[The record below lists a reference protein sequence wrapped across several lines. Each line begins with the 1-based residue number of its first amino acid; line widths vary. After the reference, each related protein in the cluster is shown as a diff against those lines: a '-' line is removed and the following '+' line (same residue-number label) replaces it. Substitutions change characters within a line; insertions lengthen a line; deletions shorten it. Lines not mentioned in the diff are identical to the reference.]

1 MNIDIETIVREEIR
15 NLIREKL
22 NIGNAVNAYKEDSKP
37 AVFQTE
43 ESKYEYEFPREGKT
57 RRNAEEMALH
67 KQEKI
72 LERRLTPEEK
82 GEIKAKLHMDD
93 SAENEAKEE
102 AIKKARI
109 DKIAAE
115 GMAAASKE
123 LAEEENLVHS
133 VDGLDAPENS
143 TGVEVKEEKITD
155 SVASDEAEIPKTGDL
170 PMINPSLFNK
180 PND

>member
-1 MNIDIETIVREEIR
+1 MNIDIETILREELR
-15 NLIREKL
+15 NILREHL
-22 NIGNAVNAYKEDSKP
+22 NMSASMEAYKIVDKAINRP
-37 AVFQTE
+37 AIFQTE

-67 KQEKI
+67 KEEKL

-82 GEIKAKLHMDD
+82 GEIKAKLHIDD
-93 SAENEAKEE
+93 STENTAKEA

-123 LAEEENLVHS
+123 LAEETKEQHNIVTRVQEGMDKHDL
-133 VDGLDAPENS
+133 EK
-143 TGVEVKEEKITD
+143 EVEEKIPEV
-155 SVASDEAEIPKTGDL
+155 SSDNL
-170 PMINPSLFNK
+170 SMVNPSLFTN
-180 PND
+180 NDK

>member
-1 MNIDIETIVREEIR
+1 MNIDIEAIVREEIR
-15 NLIREKL
+15 NLIREQL
-22 NIGNAVNAYKEDSKP
+22 NIGSAVKEYKEDTKP
-37 AVFQTE
+37 AVFQIE

-93 SAENEAKEE
+93 SAENEAKED

-115 GMAAASKE
+115 GMAAANKE
-123 LAEEENLVHS
+123 LAEEAQNTKE
-133 VDGLDAPENS
+133 
-143 TGVEVKEEKITD
+143 VEVKEEKIMD
-155 SVASDEAEIPKTGDL
+155 SAASDEAEIPKTGDL
-170 PMINPSLFNK
+170 PMINPSLFTK

>member
-1 MNIDIETIVREEIR
+1 MNIDIESIVREEVR
-15 NLIREKL
+15 NLIREHL
-22 NIGNAVNAYKEDSKP
+22 NIGNAVQAYKESTSP

-67 KQEKI
+67 KQEKL

-115 GMAAASKE
+115 GMKAANEE
-123 LAEEENLVHS
+123 LKLEAERLAH
-133 VDGLDAPENS
+133 APES
-143 TGVEVKEEKITD
+143 GQKIEVEIEETIP
-155 SVASDEAEIPKTGDL
+155 EIKPGNL
-170 PMINPSLFNK
+170 PMINPSLFTKTNE
-180 PND
+180 

>member
-1 MNIDIETIVREEIR
+1 MNIDIEAIVREEIR
-15 NLIREKL
+15 NLIREQL
-22 NIGNAVNAYKEDSKP
+22 NIGSAVKAYKEDIKP

-67 KQEKI
+67 KQEKV

-102 AIKKARI
+102 AINKARI

-123 LAEEENLVHS
+123 LAEEAQNTER
-133 VDGLDAPENS
+133 
-143 TGVEVKEEKITD
+143 VEVKEEKIMD
-155 SVASDEAEIPKTGDL
+155 SAASDEAKIPKTGDL
-170 PMINPSLFNK
+170 PMINPSLFTK
-180 PND
+180 SND

>member
-22 NIGNAVNAYKEDSKP
+22 NIGNAVNAYKEDTKP

-67 KQEKI
+67 KQEKV

-82 GEIKAKLHMDD
+82 GEIKAKLYMDD
-93 SAENEAKEE
+93 SAENEAKED

-115 GMAAASKE
+115 GMAAASIELEQEEHELMHKE
-123 LAEEENLVHS
+123 TN
-133 VDGLDAPENS
+133 DN
-143 TGVEVKEEKITD
+143 ITKVQKD
-155 SVASDEAEIPKTGDL
+155 MDNHDVEAEIPKTGNL
-170 PMINPSLFNK
+170 SMINPSLFTK
-180 PND
+180 SNDQKI

>member
-1 MNIDIETIVREEIR
+1 MNIDIEAIVREEIR
-15 NLIREKL
+15 NLIREQL
-22 NIGNAVNAYKEDSKP
+22 NIGNAVKEYKEDIKP
-37 AVFQTE
+37 AVFQIE

-82 GEIKAKLHMDD
+82 GEIKAQLHMDD

-123 LAEEENLVHS
+123 LAEEAQN
-133 VDGLDAPENS
+133 
-143 TGVEVKEEKITD
+143 TKRVEVKEEKIMD
-155 SVASDEAEIPKTGDL
+155 SAASDEAQIPKTGDL
-170 PMINPSLFNK
+170 PMINPSLFTK
-180 PND
+180 SND

>member
-1 MNIDIETIVREEIR
+1 MNIDIEAIVREEIR

-115 GMAAASKE
+115 GMAAANKE
-123 LAEEENLVHS
+123 LAEESQNTE
-133 VDGLDAPENS
+133 E
-143 TGVEVKEEKITD
+143 VEVKEEKITD

-180 PND
+180 PHD

>member
-1 MNIDIETIVREEIR
+1 MNIDIEAIVREEIR
-15 NLIREKL
+15 NLIREQL
-22 NIGNAVNAYKEDSKP
+22 NIGSAVKAYKEDIKP

-67 KQEKI
+67 KQEKV

-123 LAEEENLVHS
+123 LAEEAQNTER
-133 VDGLDAPENS
+133 
-143 TGVEVKEEKITD
+143 VEVKEEKIMD
-155 SVASDEAEIPKTGDL
+155 SAASDEAKIPKTGDL
-170 PMINPSLFNK
+170 PMINPSLFTK
-180 PND
+180 SND

>member
-1 MNIDIETIVREEIR
+1 MNIDIEAIVREEIR
-15 NLIREKL
+15 NLIREQL
-22 NIGNAVNAYKEDSKP
+22 NIGSAVKEYKEDIRP
-37 AVFQTE
+37 AVFQIE

-82 GEIKAKLHMDD
+82 GEIKAQLHMDD
-93 SAENEAKEE
+93 SAENEAKED

-109 DKIAAE
+109 GKIAAE

-123 LAEEENLVHS
+123 LAEEAQNTE
-133 VDGLDAPENS
+133 
-143 TGVEVKEEKITD
+143 GVEVKEEKIMD
-155 SVASDEAEIPKTGDL
+155 SVTSDEAEIPKTGDL
-170 PMINPSLFNK
+170 PMINPSLFTK
-180 PND
+180 SND

>member
-1 MNIDIETIVREEIR
+1 MNIDIEAIVREEIR
-15 NLIREKL
+15 NLIREQL
-22 NIGNAVNAYKEDSKP
+22 NIGSAVKEYKEDTKP
-37 AVFQTE
+37 AVFQIE

-82 GEIKAKLHMDD
+82 GEIKAQLHMDD

-115 GMAAASKE
+115 GMAAANKE
-123 LAEEENLVHS
+123 LAEEAQNTE
-133 VDGLDAPENS
+133 
-143 TGVEVKEEKITD
+143 GVEVKEAKIVD
-155 SVASDEAEIPKTGDL
+155 SAASDEAQIPKTGDL

-180 PND
+180 SND

>member
-1 MNIDIETIVREEIR
+1 MNIDIEAIVREEIR
-15 NLIREKL
+15 NLIREQL
-22 NIGNAVNAYKEDSKP
+22 NIGNAVKEYKEDIKP
-37 AVFQTE
+37 AVFQIE

-82 GEIKAKLHMDD
+82 GEIKAQLHMDD

-115 GMAAASKE
+115 GMAAANKE
-123 LAEEENLVHS
+123 LAEEAQN
-133 VDGLDAPENS
+133 
-143 TGVEVKEEKITD
+143 TKGVEVKEEEITD
-155 SVASDEAEIPKTGDL
+155 SAASDAAQIPKTGDL
-170 PMINPSLFNK
+170 PMINPSLFTK
-180 PND
+180 SND

>member
-1 MNIDIETIVREEIR
+1 MNIDIEAIVRQEIR
-15 NLIREKL
+15 KLMKEHL
-22 NIGNAVNAYKEDSKP
+22 NISNSVHAYEEVAKEP
-37 AVFQTE
+37 TITE
-43 ESKYEYEFPREGKT
+43 AEEYTYDYEFPREGKT

-109 DKIAAE
+109 NKIAAE
-115 GMAAASKE
+115 GMAAANKE
-123 LAEEENLVHS
+123 LAEESGYTEEELIS
-133 VDGLDAPENS
+133 GAYPENPIKYDND
-143 TGVEVKEEKITD
+143 TEEP
-155 SVASDEAEIPKTGDL
+155 EATIPKTE
-170 PMINPSLFNK
+170 PINTPNSLFS
-180 PND
+180 

>member
-1 MNIDIETIVREEIR
+1 MNKDIEAIVREEIR
-15 NLIREKL
+15 NLIREQL
-22 NIGNAVNAYKEDSKP
+22 NFGNAVKEYKEDIKP
-37 AVFQTE
+37 AVFQIE

-82 GEIKAKLHMDD
+82 GEIKAQLHMDD

-115 GMAAASKE
+115 GMAAANKE
-123 LAEEENLVHS
+123 LAEE
-133 VDGLDAPENS
+133 AQNS
-143 TGVEVKEEKITD
+143 EGGECKEAKIVN
-155 SVASDEAEIPKTGDL
+155 SAASDEAQIPKTGDL
-170 PMINPSLFNK
+170 PMINPSLFTK
-180 PND
+180 SND

>member
-1 MNIDIETIVREEIR
+1 MNIDIEAIVREEIR
-15 NLIREKL
+15 NLIREQL
-22 NIGNAVNAYKEDSKP
+22 NIGNAVKEYKEDIKP
-37 AVFQTE
+37 AVFQIE

-82 GEIKAKLHMDD
+82 GEIKAQLHMDD

-115 GMAAASKE
+115 GMAAANKE
-123 LAEEENLVHS
+123 LAEEAQNTE
-133 VDGLDAPENS
+133 
-143 TGVEVKEEKITD
+143 GVEVKEAKIVN
-155 SVASDEAEIPKTGDL
+155 SAASDEAQIPKTGDL
-170 PMINPSLFNK
+170 PMINPSLFTK
-180 PND
+180 SND

>member
-1 MNIDIETIVREEIR
+1 MNIDIEAIVREEIR
-15 NLIREKL
+15 NLIREQL
-22 NIGNAVNAYKEDSKP
+22 NIGNAVKEYKEDIKP
-37 AVFQTE
+37 AVFQIE

-82 GEIKAKLHMDD
+82 GEIKAQLHMDD

-115 GMAAASKE
+115 GMAAANKE
-123 LAEEENLVHS
+123 LAEEAQNTE
-133 VDGLDAPENS
+133 
-143 TGVEVKEEKITD
+143 GVEVKEAKIVD
-155 SVASDEAEIPKTGDL
+155 SAASDEAQIPKTGDL
-170 PMINPSLFNK
+170 PMINPSLFTK
-180 PND
+180 SND

>member
-1 MNIDIETIVREEIR
+1 MNIDIEAIVREEIR
-15 NLIREKL
+15 NLIREQL
-22 NIGNAVNAYKEDSKP
+22 NIGSAVKEYKEDIKP
-37 AVFQTE
+37 AVFQIE

-82 GEIKAKLHMDD
+82 GEIKAQLHMDD
-93 SAENEAKEE
+93 SAENEAKED

-109 DKIAAE
+109 GKIAAE

-123 LAEEENLVHS
+123 LAEEAQNTE
-133 VDGLDAPENS
+133 
-143 TGVEVKEEKITD
+143 GVEVKEEKIMD
-155 SVASDEAEIPKTGDL
+155 SVTSDEAEIPKTGDL
-170 PMINPSLFNK
+170 PMINPSLFTK
-180 PND
+180 SND